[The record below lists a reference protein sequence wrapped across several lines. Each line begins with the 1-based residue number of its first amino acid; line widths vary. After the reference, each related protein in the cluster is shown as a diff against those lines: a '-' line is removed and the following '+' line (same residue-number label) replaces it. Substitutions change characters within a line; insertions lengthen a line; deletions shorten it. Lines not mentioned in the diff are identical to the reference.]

1 MEFLKKLFGT
11 TADGQ
16 AEALTYEQL
25 AQKMTEAKLNVA
37 DLSTGEY
44 VAKAKYDAKV
54 EELKGISAQLGEAN
68 KAIEGFKAMDLEGI
82 QKSADEWK
90 QKYEQE
96 TANLKSQMEQKE
108 LSFAAERFFSGY
120 KFTSDVAAA
129 GVRAEFDKQ
138 GFKLGEDGTFQGAKE
153 WITGIQEKN
162 PTAFEPK
169 ETPSPPPAFTAGMS
183 GSGAPA
189 KGDGNPFGFNF
200 TGVRPKPKD

>member
-1 MEFLKKLFGT
+1 MAYKRPENSPCAGEREKAHPACRSEPTFKLNQQEKGKTMQFLKKLFGT

-54 EELKGISAQLGEAN
+54 EELKGISAQLGDAN

-96 TANLKSQMEQKE
+96 TANLKSQMEH
-108 LSFAAERFFSGY
+108 
-120 KFTSDVAAA
+120 
-129 GVRAEFDKQ
+129 
-138 GFKLGEDGTFQGAKE
+138 
-153 WITGIQEKN
+153 
-162 PTAFEPK
+162 
-169 ETPSPPPAFTAGMS
+169 
-183 GSGAPA
+183 
-189 KGDGNPFGFNF
+189 
-200 TGVRPKPKD
+200 

>member
-54 EELKGISAQLGEAN
+54 EELKGISAQLGDAN

-90 QKYEQE
+90 QKYEQDG
-96 TANLKSQMEQKE
+96 
-108 LSFAAERFFSGY
+108 AERTFFRCGAVLLRLQVH
-120 KFTSDVAAA
+120 KRRRGRRRPR
-129 GVRAEFDKQ
+129 GVR
-138 GFKLGEDGTFQGAKE
+138 
-153 WITGIQEKN
+153 
-162 PTAFEPK
+162 
-169 ETPSPPPAFTAGMS
+169 
-183 GSGAPA
+183 
-189 KGDGNPFGFNF
+189 
-200 TGVRPKPKD
+200 

>member
-1 MEFLKKLFGT
+1 M
-11 TADGQ
+11 
-16 AEALTYEQL
+16 
-25 AQKMTEAKLNVA
+25 KMTEAKLNVA

-54 EELKGISAQLGEAN
+54 EELKGISAQLGDAN

-169 ETPSPPPAFTAGMS
+169 ETPPPPPAFTAGMS

>member
-1 MEFLKKLFGT
+1 
-11 TADGQ
+11 
-16 AEALTYEQL
+16 
-25 AQKMTEAKLNVA
+25 
-37 DLSTGEY
+37 
-44 VAKAKYDAKV
+44 
-54 EELKGISAQLGEAN
+54 
-68 KAIEGFKAMDLEGI
+68 
-82 QKSADEWK
+82 
-90 QKYEQE
+90 
-96 TANLKSQMEQKE
+96 MEQKE

-169 ETPSPPPAFTAGMS
+169 ETPPPPPAFTAGMS

-200 TGVRPKPKD
+200 TGFVPNPKIKEDYKK